1 MFFCGGCRY
10 RVSAQPE
17 WPVHKVKQALFD
29 GGIARA
35 NKPEGVRNTP
45 GIQSWADLVRPQRI
59 SDLQQELLRCF
70 FSTLLQCYLVLQEFL
85 EGNY

>member
-10 RVSAQPE
+10 RVTAYRD
-17 WPVHKVKQALFD
+17 WPVYKVKQALFS

-45 GIQSWADLVRPQRI
+45 GIRGWEDLVRCVQSCEHLKIAQSGLALIPSIRQKR
-59 SDLQQELLRCF
+59 RR
-70 FSTLLQCYLVLQEFL
+70 
-85 EGNY
+85 